1 MKGIALVA
9 MPFLMEILQERIFIN
24 EHKKFKTALPD
35 LQDRAEYIFT

>member
-24 EHKKFKTALPD
+24 EHKKFKTALPN
-35 LQDRAEYIFT
+35 LQDRTEYIFT